1 MIGDLEKALDR
12 AEATKDEA
20 LETLFRLVSQPSIST
35 RGEGMEESVSM
46 LRGVMEDA
54 GIKTRLLETKG
65 NPAIFGEVEGKPDSP
80 TVLFY
85 GHYDVQP
92 PEPLELWE
100 SDPFEPE
107 VRDGRIFGR
116 GVADNKGQH
125 LCHVLAIKA
134 WRESVGELPVNVKL
148 LIEGDEETG
157 SPHLAGLVEENE
169 ELLAAD
175 FVYTSDGGIHASG
188 RPTVCFGA
196 RGLLYVEVEIRGAN
210 GDAHSGNKG
219 GVLPQPAWEMV
230 ELLASLRAADGNA
243 DFPGFRDDVREPTPE
258 EEAMLREIPFDRE
271 GFLEEHGLSE
281 MVVEDGAEHHRRLM
295 FDPTFNIA
303 GLSSGYSGPGSKTII
318 PSRAVAKIDFRL
330 VPNQTPEK
338 VLEAF
343 IAAVK
348 ERNPNAEVRELGG
361 VPPSRTDPASP
372 MSRVVLDAV
381 KRGWGAEPVNVPSLG
396 GTLPDYVFTQIL
408 GVPSFIVPYANHDE
422 RNHAPNENMKV
433 ECFRAGVRTTLS
445 LMEGLGR
452 SGRER

>member
-1 MIGDLEKALDR
+1 VICALEKALDR
-12 AEATKDEA
+12 ADETKHEA
-20 LETLFRLVSQPSIST
+20 LETLFRLARQPSIST
-35 RGEGMEESVSM
+35 RNEGMEESLSL
-46 LRGVMEDA
+46 LRGVMADA
-54 GIKTRLLETKG
+54 GINTRVLETKG
-65 NPAIFGEVEGKPDSP
+65 NPAIFGEVGENPDLP

-125 LCHVLAIKA
+125 LCHILAIKA

-157 SPHLAGLVEENE
+157 SPHLADLVEKNK
-169 ELLAAD
+169 ELLTAD

-196 RGLLYVEVEIRGAN
+196 RGLLYVEVEMGGAN

-219 GVLPQPAWEMV
+219 GVLPQPAWKMV
-230 ELLASLRAADGNA
+230 ELLASLRDEGGNTN
-243 DFPGFRDDVREPTPE
+243 FPGFRDDVREPTADE
-258 EEAMLREIPFDRE
+258 KAMLREIPFDRE
-271 GFLEEHGLSE
+271 GFLEEHGLDAPLF
-281 MVVEDGAEHHRRLM
+281 EDGESHHRRLA
-295 FDPTFNIA
+295 FEPTFNIA

-318 PSRAVAKIDFRL
+318 PAKAVAKIDFRL
-330 VPNQTPEK
+330 VPDQTPEK

-343 IAAVK
+343 TTAVK
-348 ERNPNAEVRELGG
+348 ERNPRAEVRDLGG
-361 VPPSRTDPASP
+361 VPPSRTDPSSP
-372 MSRVVLDAV
+372 MSRVVAEAV
-381 KRGWGAEPVNVPSLG
+381 EKGWGAKPINIPSLG

-433 ECFRAGVRTTLS
+433 ECFRAGVRTTLC
-445 LMEGLGR
+445 LIEGLAN
-452 SGRER
+452 STH

>member
-1 MIGDLEKALDR
+1 MSDLQKALDR
-12 AEATKDEA
+12 AEEAKGEA
-20 LETLFRLVSQPSIST
+20 LETLFRLVAQPSISVS
-35 RGEGMEESVSM
+35 GEGMEESVSM
-46 LRGVMEDA
+46 LRAVMEDA
-54 GIKTRLLETKG
+54 GIKTRVLETKG
-65 NPAIFGEVEGKPDSP
+65 NPAIFGEVGNTPDAP

-100 SDPFEPE
+100 SPPFEPE

-125 LCHVLAIKA
+125 LCHIFAIKA
-134 WRESVGELPVNVKL
+134 WKESVGNLPINVKL

-157 SPHLAGLVEENE
+157 SPHLADLVRENRE
-169 ELLAAD
+169 FLAAD
-175 FVYTSDGGIHASG
+175 FVFTSDGGIHASG
-188 RPTVCFGA
+188 RPTICFGA
-196 RGLLYVEVEIRGAN
+196 RGLLYVEVEINGAN

-230 ELLASLRAADGNA
+230 ELLASLRDADGKAN
-243 DFPGFRDDVREPTPE
+243 FPGFYDDVHEPTSE

-281 MVVEDGAEHHRRLM
+281 PLFEDGESHHHRLA
-295 FDPTFNIA
+295 FEPTFNIA

-318 PSRAVAKIDFRL
+318 PSKALAKIDFRL

-343 IAAVK
+343 TATVK

-361 VPPSRTDPASP
+361 VPPSHTDPSSP
-372 MSRVVLDAV
+372 MTRIVAEAV
-381 KRGWGAEPVNVPSLG
+381 EKGWGAEPVNVPSLG

-422 RNHAPNENMKV
+422 KNHAPNENLKV

-445 LMEGLGR
+445 LIEGLGR
-452 SGRER
+452 RGRER